1 MEGRVLYPTEAGT
14 PQGGVAS
21 PVLANMTLD
30 GLEQELLRAFP
41 KPKNKPGALVYLV
54 RYADD
59 VRRS

>member
-1 MEGRVLYPTEAGT
+1 
-14 PQGGVAS
+14 VAS

-30 GLEQELLRAFP
+30 GLEHELLRAFP
-41 KPKNKPGALVYLV
+41 KPKNKPGPLVNLI